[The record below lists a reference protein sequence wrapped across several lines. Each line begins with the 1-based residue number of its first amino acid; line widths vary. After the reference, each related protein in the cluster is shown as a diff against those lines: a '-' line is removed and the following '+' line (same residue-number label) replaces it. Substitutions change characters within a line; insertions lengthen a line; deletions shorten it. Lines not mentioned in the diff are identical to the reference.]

1 MKKISNSVAQTI
13 KRITLSFTKESILAG
28 FFFFLVLCSWYIL
41 RPVRNEMAVQNSEIL
56 PYLLG
61 IGALVM
67 LLLNPIY
74 SWLASRKNLKGVLIG
89 CYSFFISNLLGFI
102 ILLEFFDPSSTIS
115 LNQIFFYKSQFFD
128 TATSISLSQIFYIWC
143 NVYSF
148 FVVSIFWVVII
159 NLFRGVD
166 AVNVYGVIAAG
177 GSLGAYLGSEISKQL
192 ASTFNESGIVFF
204 TMIAI
209 VFLFLALMTG
219 LGLMKRFSNLEGI
232 NESPGGSSFDAIKNL
247 ISSSQIR
254 SIGLYMYLW
263 TALMTVHWITS
274 VEIIND
280 WSSDGGNRI
289 IFFSQIEQTVTI
301 LTLCTQFFL
310 TAALIRIVGPRYI
323 LMSYGFLFT
332 GVFIGYFMAP
342 TIGYVFVVTIILR
355 LFEYGINK
363 PTRELIFSYLKK
375 IDRYKSSVFVDTF
388 LVRLGDFSGSG
399 LILISKSAGVVFS
412 QVPLLA
418 IPFAGCVALLGFKI
432 PPKEQSQQQNGR
444 IRL

>member
-1 MKKISNSVAQTI
+1 
-13 KRITLSFTKESILAG
+13 
-28 FFFFLVLCSWYIL
+28 
-41 RPVRNEMAVQNSEIL
+41 MAVQNAEIL

-67 LLLNPIY
+67 LFLNPVY
-74 SWLASRKNLKGVLIG
+74 SWLASRKNLRGVLVG
-89 CYSFFISNLLGFI
+89 CYSFFILNLLGFI
-102 ILLEFFDPSSTIS
+102 GLW
-115 LNQIFFYKSQFFD
+115 QFFD
-128 TATSISLSQIFYIWC
+128 LSSSLLLSQIFYIWC

-159 NLFRGVD
+159 NLFRGD
-166 AVNVYGVIAAG
+166 SAVNVFGVIAAG

-192 ASTFNESGIVFF
+192 ASTFNESGIIFF

-209 VFLFLALMTG
+209 VFLLLALLAG
-219 LGLMKRFSNLEGI
+219 LGLMNRFRELKGI
-232 NESPGGSSFDAIKNL
+232 NDSPGGSSFDAIKNL

-274 VEIIND
+274 VEIVNA

-289 IFFSQIEQTVTI
+289 VFFSKIEQTVTV
-301 LTLCTQFFL
+301 LTLFTQFFL
-310 TAALIRIVGPRYI
+310 TSAILRFVSAKYI
-323 LMSYGFLFT
+323 LMTYGFLFA
-332 GVFIGYFMAP
+332 GVFIGYFLNP
-342 TIGYVFVVTIILR
+342 SIGYVFIVTIILR

-363 PTRELIFSYLKK
+363 PTREVIFSYLKK
-375 IDRYKSSVFVDTF
+375 VDRYKSSVFVDTF

-399 LILISKSAGVVFS
+399 FILISKTFGVVFS

-418 IPFAGCVALLGFKI
+418 IPFAGCLALLGLKI
-432 PPKEQSQQQNGR
+432 PPKKNIES
-444 IRL
+444 

>member
-61 IGALVM
+61 VGALVM
-67 LLLNPIY
+67 LLLNPVY
-74 SWLASRKNLKGVLIG
+74 SWLASRKNLRGVLIG

-102 ILLEFFDPSSTIS
+102 ILLQFFDPSSSIS
-115 LNQIFFYKSQFFD
+115 LSQIFYKWQFFD
-128 TATSISLSQIFYIWC
+128 PSSSISLSQIFYIWC

-159 NLFRGVD
+159 NLFRGGN
-166 AVNVYGVIAAG
+166 AANVYGVIAAG

-209 VFLFLALMTG
+209 VFLFLALMAG
-219 LGLMKRFSNLEGI
+219 LSLMKRFSNLEGI

-274 VEIIND
+274 VEIVNA
-280 WSSDGGNRI
+280 WSSDGGDRI

-301 LTLCTQFFL
+301 LTLFTQFFL
-310 TAALIRIVGPRYI
+310 TAAIMRIVGPKYI

-332 GVFIGYFMAP
+332 GVFIGYFLAP

-355 LFEYGINK
+355 LFEYGVNK

-375 IDRYKSSVFVDTF
+375 VDRYKSSVLVDTF

-399 LILISKSAGVVFS
+399 FILISKSVGVAFS
-412 QVPLLA
+412 QVPLFA
-418 IPFAGCVALLGFKI
+418 IPFAACLAMLGFTRFLR
-432 PPKEQSQQQNGR
+432 KEKD
-444 IRL
+444 

>member
-1 MKKISNSVAQTI
+1 MVKGF
-13 KRITLSFTKESILAG
+13 KRIALSFTKESILAG

-67 LLLNPIY
+67 LALNPVY
-74 SWLASRKNLKGVLIG
+74 SWLASRKNLRGVLVG
-89 CYSFFISNLLGFI
+89 CYSFFISNLLVFI
-102 ILLEFFDPSSTIS
+102 ILW
-115 LNQIFFYKSQFFD
+115 QFFD
-128 TATSISLSQIFYIWC
+128 LSSSIMLSQIFYIWC

-159 NLFRGVD
+159 NLFRGEN
-166 AVNVYGVIAAG
+166 AANVFGVIAAG
-177 GSLGAYLGSEISKQL
+177 GSIGAYLGSEISKQL
-192 ASTFNESGIVFF
+192 ASTFNESGIIFF

-209 VFLFLALMTG
+209 VFLSLALMSG
-219 LGLMKRFSNLEGI
+219 LGLMKRFSGLQGI
-232 NESPGGSSFDAIKNL
+232 HQSPGGSSFDALKNL
-247 ISSSQIR
+247 ISSTQIR

-263 TALMTVHWITS
+263 TALMTIHWITS
-274 VEIIND
+274 VEIINA
-280 WSSDGGNRI
+280 WSSDGGDRI
-289 IFFSQIEQTVTI
+289 IFFTEIEQTVTVI
-301 LTLCTQFFL
+301 TLFTQFFL
-310 TAALIRIVGPRYI
+310 TAAILRIVGPKYI

-332 GVFIGYFMAP
+332 GVFIGYFLSP
-342 TIGYVFVVTIILR
+342 TIGYVFFVTIVLR

-375 IDRYKSSVFVDTF
+375 IDRYKSSVLVDTF

-399 LILISKSAGVVFS
+399 FILISKSAGVVFS

-418 IPFAGCVALLGFKI
+418 IPFAGCVALLGYKI
-432 PPKEQSQQQNGR
+432 PPKNKINS
-444 IRL
+444 

>member
-1 MKKISNSVAQTI
+1 MIKSIFSPISRAINRLAT
-13 KRITLSFTKESILAG
+13 SFTKESLLAG

-41 RPVRNEMAVQNSEIL
+41 RPVRNEMAVQNAEIL

-67 LLLNPIY
+67 LFLNPVY
-74 SWLASRKNLKGVLIG
+74 SWLASRKNLRGVLVG
-89 CYSFFISNLLGFI
+89 CYSFFILNLLSFI
-102 ILLEFFDPSSTIS
+102 GLW
-115 LNQIFFYKSQFFD
+115 QFFD
-128 TATSISLSQIFYIWC
+128 LSSSLLLSQIFYIWC

-159 NLFRGVD
+159 NLFRGGS
-166 AVNVYGVIAAG
+166 AVNVFGVIAAG

-192 ASTFNESGIVFF
+192 ATTFNESGIIFF
-204 TMIAI
+204 TMISI
-209 VFLFLALMTG
+209 IFLLLALLAG
-219 LGLMKRFSNLEGI
+219 LGLMNRFRELKGI
-232 NESPGGSSFDAIKNL
+232 NDSPGGSSFDAIKNL

-274 VEIIND
+274 VEIVNA

-289 IFFSQIEQTVTI
+289 VFFSKIEQTVTV
-301 LTLCTQFFL
+301 LTLFTQFFL
-310 TAALIRIVGPRYI
+310 TSAILRFVRAKYI
-323 LMSYGFLFT
+323 LMTYGFLFA
-332 GVFIGYFMAP
+332 GVFIGYFLSP
-342 TIGYVFVVTIILR
+342 SIGYVFIVTIVIR

-363 PTRELIFSYLKK
+363 PTREVIFSYLKK
-375 IDRYKSSVFVDTF
+375 VDRYKSSVFVDTF

-399 LILISKSAGVVFS
+399 FILISKTFGVVFS

-418 IPFAGCVALLGFKI
+418 IPFAGCLALLGLKI
-432 PPKEQSQQQNGR
+432 PPKENIES
-444 IRL
+444 

>member
-1 MKKISNSVAQTI
+1 MIKSILRPISKVLNRLAI
-13 KRITLSFTKESILAG
+13 SFTKESLLAG

-41 RPVRNEMAVQNSEIL
+41 RPVRNEMAVQNAEIL

-67 LLLNPIY
+67 LFLNPVY
-74 SWLASRKNLKGVLIG
+74 SWLASRKNLRGVLMG
-89 CYSFFISNLLGFI
+89 CYSFFILNLLGFI
-102 ILLEFFDPSSTIS
+102 GLW
-115 LNQIFFYKSQFFD
+115 QFFD
-128 TATSISLSQIFYIWC
+128 LSSSLLLSQIFYIWC

-159 NLFRGVD
+159 NLFRGD
-166 AVNVYGVIAAG
+166 SAVNVFGVIAAG

-192 ASTFNESGIVFF
+192 ASTFNESGIIFF

-209 VFLFLALMTG
+209 VFLLLALLAG
-219 LGLMKRFSNLEGI
+219 LGLMNRFRELKGI
-232 NESPGGSSFDAIKNL
+232 NDSPGGSSFDAIKNL

-263 TALMTVHWITS
+263 TALMTVHWVTS
-274 VEIIND
+274 VEIVNA

-289 IFFSQIEQTVTI
+289 VFFSKIEQTVTI
-301 LTLCTQFFL
+301 LTLFTQFFL
-310 TAALIRIVGPRYI
+310 TSAILRFVSAKYI
-323 LMSYGFLFT
+323 LMTYGFLFA
-332 GVFIGYFMAP
+332 GVFIGYFLNP
-342 TIGYVFVVTIILR
+342 SIGYVFIVTIILR

-363 PTRELIFSYLKK
+363 PTREVIFSYLKK
-375 IDRYKSSVFVDTF
+375 VDRYKSSVFVDTF

-399 LILISKSAGVVFS
+399 FILISKTFGVVFS

-418 IPFAGCVALLGFKI
+418 IPFAGCLALLGLKI
-432 PPKEQSQQQNGR
+432 PPKKNIES
-444 IRL
+444 

>member
-1 MKKISNSVAQTI
+1 MNNFLKLISQAL
-13 KRITLSFTKESILAG
+13 KRLSLSFTKESFLAG

-67 LLLNPIY
+67 LFLNPVY
-74 SWLASRKNLKGVLIG
+74 SWLASRRNLRGVLLG
-89 CYSFFISNLLGFI
+89 CYSFFILNLLGFI
-102 ILLEFFDPSSTIS
+102 ILWKFFDLSSS
-115 LNQIFFYKSQFFD
+115 IF
-128 TATSISLSQIFYIWC
+128 LSQIFYVWC

-159 NLFRGVD
+159 NLFRGD
-166 AVNVYGVIAAG
+166 NAANVFGVIAAG

-192 ASTFNESGIVFF
+192 ASTFNESGIIFF

-209 VFLFLALMTG
+209 VFLILALIAG
-219 LGLMKRFSNLEGI
+219 LSLMNRFADLEGI
-232 NESPGGSSFDAIKNL
+232 KNSPGGTSFDAIQNL

-274 VEIIND
+274 VEIVNA

-289 IFFSQIEQTVTI
+289 IFFSEIEQTVTV
-301 LTLCTQFFL
+301 LTLFTQFFL
-310 TAALIRIVGPRYI
+310 TAAIMRLIGPKYI
-323 LMSYGFLFT
+323 LMTYGFLFT
-332 GVFIGYFMAP
+332 GVFIGYFLYP
-342 TIGYVFVVTIILR
+342 TIGYVFIVTIILR
-355 LFEYGINK
+355 LFEYGVNK

-399 LILISKSAGVVFS
+399 FILISKSAGVVFS

-418 IPFAGCVALLGFKI
+418 IPFAGCLAFIGLKI
-432 PPKEQSQQQNGR
+432 PSKSKN
-444 IRL
+444 